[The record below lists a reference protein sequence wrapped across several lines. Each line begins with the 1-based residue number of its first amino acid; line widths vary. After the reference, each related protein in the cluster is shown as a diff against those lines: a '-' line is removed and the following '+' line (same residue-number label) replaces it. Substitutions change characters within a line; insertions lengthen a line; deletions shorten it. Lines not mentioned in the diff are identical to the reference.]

1 MTPEEY
7 IKDKLQD
14 LGKAVDDQI
23 PVDYGFILLVF
34 PFGANG
40 IMQYVSNC
48 QRLDALQSMREFI
61 ARNEE
66 ADFGSDIGDKG
77 TENFEA
83 WFNQQIL
90 RNAPKGKVTPEALK
104 NLMGWCYDAYMA
116 GRSTD
121 DARSKA

>member
-7 IKDKLQD
+7 VKDKLQD

-23 PVDYGFILLVF
+23 PVNYGFILLVF
-34 PFGANG
+34 PFGSDEG

-66 ADFGSDIGDKG
+66 ADFGSDIGEKG
-77 TENFEA
+77 TEHFEA
-83 WFNQQIL
+83 WFNQQII
-90 RNAPKGKVTPEALK
+90 RNAPKGQVTAEALK

-116 GRSTD
+116 GRT
-121 DARSKA
+121 AQ

>member
-1 MTPEEY
+1 MITPEEY

-23 PVDYGFILLVF
+23 PVNYGFILLVF
-34 PFGANG
+34 PFGPDG

-48 QRLDALQSMREFI
+48 RRLDALQSMREFI

-66 ADFGSDIGDKG
+66 ADYGTDIGEKG
-77 TENFEA
+77 TEGFEA
-83 WFNQQIL
+83 WFEQELI
-90 RNAPKGKVTPEALK
+90 RNAPQGKVTAEALK

-116 GRSTD
+116 GRAH
-121 DARSKA
+121 DARPEA